1 MTIAPSL
8 ERPWH
13 TVEHRPGV
21 AGLGWRVCVGH
32 RATGCVSVLRG
43 ADRLRVVVAEP
54 LSDTC
59 PRGVRER
66 LESLAGDLLLAGAGL
81 SESVDRLVRQV
92 DEGRR
97 TAPQAGLILVDLLA
111 GGHVHVVCRYAPSAV
126 HLAADGLALLP
137 DPPGTGEATAGRT
150 S

>member
-1 MTIAPSL
+1 MAIALPVDRPRGGF
-8 ERPWH
+8 ENRPW
-13 TVEHRPGV
+13 V

-66 LESLAGDLLLAGAGL
+66 LESLAGELLGAGAGL
-81 SESVDRLVRQV
+81 SESADRLV
-92 DEGRR
+92 
-97 TAPQAGLILVDLLA
+97 
-111 GGHVHVVCRYAPSAV
+111 
-126 HLAADGLALLP
+126 
-137 DPPGTGEATAGRT
+137 
-150 S
+150 